1 MGKNL
6 AEMADPRDVTG
17 PLPRVPREAA
27 EIRRRGEE
35 LLDDVAARSRA
46 DLRARLNRLRAA
58 APLIAQAALAAG
70 IAWYLA
76 TRVSDEASPPFFA
89 PVAAVVSLG
98 AALGQRLR
106 RTVELVLGVALGVG
120 VADLLIAQIGSG
132 TAQLVLVV
140 ALAMSAAVLL
150 DGGQLLVIQAA
161 NSSVLVATL
170 VPPDGG
176 LGGVD
181 RFRDALIG
189 GAVGLVIGLFL
200 LPLDPLAVARRA
212 TLPVTEALSGGLADV
227 AAALRTRDHDAGLAS
242 LTTLRGTDPLVRTMT
257 TAVATSDEIARIA
270 PVRWRARDR
279 FSSYADAAPQLDLAV
294 RNARVLARRATV
306 LLRSGQ
312 PFPPQ
317 LADAVSA
324 LAEGAR
330 AVGPLLGGSGEARA
344 ARRLLVDAYATA
356 RGAQGPDSPVV
367 ELVLI
372 AQIRST
378 AYDLLRATGLNR
390 VDTLALIDG

>member
-1 MGKNL
+1 
-6 AEMADPRDVTG
+6 MADPRDVTG
-17 PLPRVPREAA
+17 PLPRVPRDAA

-46 DLRARLNRLRAA
+46 DLRARLVRLRAA
-58 APLIAQAALAAG
+58 APLIGQAALGAG

-76 TRVSDEASPPFFA
+76 TQVSDEAEPPFFA

-106 RTVELVLGVALGVG
+106 RTVELVLGVAVGVG
-120 VADLLIAQIGSG
+120 IADLLISQIGSG

-140 ALAMSAAVLL
+140 ALAMAAAVVL

-170 VPPDGG
+170 VPVDDSG
-176 LGGVD
+176 LGGLD

-189 GAVGLVIGLFL
+189 GLVGLVIGLFL
-200 LPLDPLAVARRA
+200 LPLNPLAVAKRA
-212 TLPVTEALSGGLADV
+212 TVPVTEALARGLADV
-227 AAALRTRDHDAGLAS
+227 AAALRAVDHDAGLAS
-242 LTTLRGTDPLVRTMT
+242 LTTLRATDPLVRVMT
-257 TAVATSDEIARIA
+257 TAVATSEEIARIA

-279 FSSYADAAPQLDLAV
+279 FSAYADAAPQLDLAV
-294 RNARVLARRATV
+294 RNARMLARRATV
-306 LLRSGQ
+306 LLRSNE
-312 PFPPQ
+312 PFPPD

-324 LAEGAR
+324 LADGAR
-330 AVGPLLGGSGEARA
+330 LVGELLGEPAEPRA
-344 ARRLLVDAYATA
+344 ARRRLVDAYATA
-356 RGAQGPDSPVV
+356 RGAQDPHSPMVV
-367 ELVLI
+367 LVLI

>member
-1 MGKNL
+1 
-6 AEMADPRDVTG
+6 MADPRDVTG

-46 DLRARLNRLRAA
+46 DLRVRLGRLRAA
-58 APLIAQAALAAG
+58 APLIGQAALGAG

-76 TRVSDEASPPFFA
+76 SRVSDAAEPPFFA

-170 VPPDGG
+170 VPADGGG

-189 GAVGLVIGLFL
+189 GVVGLVIGLFL
-200 LPLDPLAVARRA
+200 LPLNPLAVARRA
-212 TLPVTEALSGGLADV
+212 TVPVTEAMARGLDGV
-227 AAALRTRDHDAGLAS
+227 AAALRAGDHDAGLAS
-242 LTTLRGTDPLVRTMT
+242 LRALRGADPLVRAMT
-257 TAVATSDEIARIA
+257 TAVATSEEIARIA

-279 FSSYADAAPQLDLAV
+279 FSAYADAAPQLDLAV

-306 LLRSGQ
+306 LLRSAQ
-312 PFPPQ
+312 PVPTG

-324 LAEGAR
+324 LAAGAR
-330 AVGPLLGGSGEARA
+330 TVGAQLGEPTEPRA

-356 RGAQGPDSPVV
+356 RGAQGPDTPVL